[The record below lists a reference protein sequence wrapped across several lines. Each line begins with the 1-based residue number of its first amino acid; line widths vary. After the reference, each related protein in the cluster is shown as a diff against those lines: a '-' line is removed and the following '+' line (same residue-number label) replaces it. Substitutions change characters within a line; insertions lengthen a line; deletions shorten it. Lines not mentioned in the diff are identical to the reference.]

1 MHQSIKVVSI
11 LATLLLTAQTAPPA
25 PPAPLSE
32 TIKRR
37 ALLIGYWLNGDSM
50 VRPPSMGSI
59 DVSEIVHIP
68 DRPSITTIPPR

>member
-11 LATLLLTAQTAPPA
+11 LATLLLTAQTA